1 MARTKV
7 FLQNALLVLS
17 SLLLFAGFLEFV
29 IFRFILVAS
38 DIPEL
43 AFVNSMLK
51 YTPEQVGIHRV
62 KNEIASQ
69 FNINRNGWNS
79 KYDEYWVEKP
89 DQVFRVAIIGD
100 SYVEALQVDYDESL
114 AEQLEDAVG
123 NGNLQA
129 YRFGISGAPLSQYLH
144 ILRKEALRYSPDMV
158 VIVLVHNDF
167 DESYLP
173 TPGVYTKSFLK
184 LKITCD
190 AVCEEVRP
198 VPYQSPW
205 CGFLRDSATWRYLA
219 YRQQIRFGALR
230 NMILGRGK
238 HENERYQANIDV
250 TDLDKKRFANE
261 LVTDYIFRELRE
273 ICWSNGAGLLI
284 VMDGDRNGIYKNV
297 DEPHSHPRGVLMLNA
312 KVESVADKYNIDF
325 IDLHPIF
332 KKDFAANHKKFSF
345 KCDGHWNRYGHQVV
359 AETIANFIRKT
370 SSMFLATECL

>member
-1 MARTKV
+1 MAKTKA

-17 SLLLFAGFLEFV
+17 SLLLFATFLEFV
-29 IFRFILVAS
+29 IFRFILVAA

-43 AFVNSMLK
+43 AFVNSLLK

-79 KYDEYWVEKP
+79 KYDEYCVEKP

-100 SYVEALQVDYDESL
+100 SYVEAFQVDYNESL

-144 ILRKEALRYSPDMV
+144 ILRKEALRYSPDLV

-184 LKITCD
+184 LKITGE

-198 VPYQSPW
+198 APYLAPW
-205 CGFLRDSATWRYLA
+205 YGFLRDSATWRYVA
-219 YRQQIRFGALR
+219 YRHQIRFGLWR
-230 NMILGRGK
+230 DMIFRGGEREQK
-238 HENERYQANIDV
+238 RYQANIDV
-250 TDLDKKRFANE
+250 ADLSKKSFRNE
-261 LVTDYIFRELRE
+261 LVTDYVFQKLGEVCLRNE
-273 ICWSNGAGLLI
+273 AGLLV

-297 DEPHSHPRGVLMLNA
+297 DEPPGHPGGALMLNA
-312 KVESVADKYNIDF
+312 MVKSVADKYNIDF
-325 IDLHPIF
+325 IDVHPIF
-332 KKDFAANHKKFSF
+332 KKDFASNHKKFSF

-359 AETIANFIRKT
+359 AEAIADFIRKT
-370 SSMFLATECL
+370 SSMSRATKCI